1 MRYILLSWLDRDSIA
16 VPGTVGWSTADLR
29 THFRYLDDLNQ
40 SLTTTGELVS
50 SHTLAHHRRAL
61 IVRADARPATRIVR
75 FSGSRALAGYWL
87 IDCARPRRAIEIAA
101 LLSAAPGTSARP
113 LNHPVEMRPVAGA
126 EAPRLPGRPTPA

>member
-16 VPGTVGWSTADLR
+16 VPGTIGWSNADLR

-40 SLTTTGELVS
+40 TLTTTGELVS

-61 IVRADARPATRIVR
+61 VVRANAGPASTMRR
-75 FSGSRALAGYWL
+75 FSGPRALAGYWL

-113 LNHPVEMRPVAGA
+113 LNHPVELRPVVGA
-126 EAPRLPGRPTPA
+126 QPPRLSG